1 MTTTGGTDA
10 SMRFVPLVRALGAA
24 ARDMGLVV
32 PHFQS
37 PPRSKHL
44 DRSIQRRSRE
54 DCVVAVRIQGRSFAA
69 VATDAI
75 EGIVY
80 CNDLQGDTAAQTRS
94 ALEQTA
100 AAVKDDAVPARRS
113 GA

>member
-1 MTTTGGTDA
+1 MTTAGGTDS
-10 SMRFVPLVRALGAA
+10 SMRFVLLVRALASA

-54 DCVVAVRIQGRSFAA
+54 DCVIAVRIQGRPFGA
-69 VATDAI
+69 VVADAV

-80 CNDLQGDTAAQTRS
+80 CNDLQGEAAAQVRS
-94 ALEQTA
+94 ALEHTA
-100 AAVKDDAVPARRS
+100 AAVKDDALPARRS